1 MGRGDDGDLSA
12 APLGS
17 LQDRELPT
25 GLADDQ
31 IDGALSVR
39 FEAHDAG
46 QRIRGVSAADL
57 DLDPRSSQIRPER
70 RVEAAGIE
78 GEEVL
83 VRRRSGDSMG
93 GQGGGADQGV
103 LYLRLPQDGRD
114 LVEEA
119 QPMISV
125 MHRE

>member
-1 MGRGDDGDLSA
+1 MGGRDDGDLSA

-31 IDGALSVR
+31 IDGALPVR
-39 FEAHDAG
+39 FEADDAG
-46 QRIRGVSAADL
+46 QRIRGVSVADL
-57 DLDPRSSQIRPER
+57 DLGPRSSQIRPER

-78 GEEVL
+78 DEEVL
-83 VRRRSGDSMG
+83 ILRGTRDAMR
-93 GQGGGADQGV
+93 GQGGGADQGMR
-103 LYLRLPQDGRD
+103 YLRLPQDGRD